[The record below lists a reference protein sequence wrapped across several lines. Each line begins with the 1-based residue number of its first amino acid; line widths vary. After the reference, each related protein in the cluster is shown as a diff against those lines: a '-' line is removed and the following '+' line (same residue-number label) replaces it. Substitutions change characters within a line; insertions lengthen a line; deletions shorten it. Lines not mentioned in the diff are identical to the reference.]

1 MSFVVDASGR
11 RAPGRRAYTTSPVA
25 ASTRIAAGA
34 LILGAPRG
42 RDWAAAVAGTQ
53 AIAAAATAAQHLA
66 RTSRVI
72 P

>member
-42 RDWAAAVAGTQ
+42 RDWAGAALGA
-53 AIAAAATAAQHLA
+53 ASSAAATAAAPSLA
-66 RTSRVI
+66 RAGRVI
-72 P
+72 S